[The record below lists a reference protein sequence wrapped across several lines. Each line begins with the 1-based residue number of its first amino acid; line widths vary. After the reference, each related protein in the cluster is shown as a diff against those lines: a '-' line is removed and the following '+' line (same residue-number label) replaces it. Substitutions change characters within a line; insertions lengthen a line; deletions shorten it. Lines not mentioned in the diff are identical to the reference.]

1 MPNKVELTLELSTV
15 RDSVSAVPLE
25 PEPQVAE
32 SLPEKAQSN
41 GLNPGVKLPPSLVTP
56 PQPLSAVSEG
66 PSRVIRIP
74 AKYGDY
80 EGYSVLTNDCLY
92 LL

>member
-1 MPNKVELTLELSTV
+1 M
-15 RDSVSAVPLE
+15 VPLE
-25 PEPQVAE
+25 PEPQVAK

-66 PSRVIRIP
+66 LSQVIRMP

-80 EGYSVLTNDCLY
+80 EGYSVLTNNHLDFL
-92 LL
+92 